1 MKLIPALTYILRATS
16 YGLLTAVVL
25 LILVPDLRD
34 GNNLSFNIFSPVNDK
49 PKPISFSS
57 AVAKAAPAVVNI
69 YSETIEDDKRYQNR
83 SIQRV
88 KLGSGVIMGSR
99 GYILTNYH
107 VVRNANIITVVLQD
121 STELSAEL
129 IGSDELTDL
138 AVLKVQATNLPV
150 ISVDENLVPL
160 VGDVVLA
167 IGNPLN
173 LGQTV
178 TQGIISATGRTGL
191 SSTSYREFLQMDA
204 AINDGNS
211 GGALV
216 NSNGDL
222 VGITSAQFTRLNPQ
236 TNIQGIFFAVPYKL
250 AAKVMQELIS
260 NGRVV
265 RGWLGVSSQQYNPQL
280 KGFVIG
286 GLTANSPADLAGLQK
301 DDVVFKINDKDIVS
315 INHALDIVAETDPG
329 VILNFSI
336 YRQSNLMTVPVKI
349 LEYKE

>member
-1 MKLIPALTYILRATS
+1 MKLISALTYILRATS

-25 LILVPDLRD
+25 LILVPDLRE
-34 GNNLSFNIFSPVNDK
+34 GNNLSLNIFK
-49 PKPISFSS
+49 PKEDKVKPFSFST
-57 AVAKAAPAVVNI
+57 AVARAAPAVVNI
-69 YSETIEDDKRYQNR
+69 YSETIETDRRYQNR
-83 SIQRV
+83 AIQRV
-88 KLGSGVIMGSR
+88 KLGSGVIMDAR

-107 VVRNANIITVVLQD
+107 VVMNADLITVVLQN

-138 AVLKVQATNLPV
+138 AVLKVHANNLPV
-150 ISVDENLVPL
+150 IPVDGNLSPL

-173 LGQTV
+173 LGQTI
-178 TQGIISATGRTGL
+178 TQGIISATGRSGL
-191 SSTSYREFLQMDA
+191 GNTSYRQFLQMDA

-222 VGITSAQFTRLNPQ
+222 VGITTAKFNRIDPQ
-236 TNIQGIFFAVPYKL
+236 MNIQGIFFAVPYEL
-250 AAKVMQELIS
+250 AAKVMVELIS

-286 GLTANSPADLAGLQK
+286 DITKGSPADVAGLMK
-301 DDVVFKINDKDIVS
+301 NDVVYKINDNKISS
-315 INHALDIVAETDPG
+315 INSALDIVAETDPG
-329 VILNFSI
+329 EILNFAI
-336 YRQSNLMTVPVKI
+336 YRQNQPMTIPVKI
-349 LEYKE
+349 VEYK